1 MISALKRALAK
12 GDPSAGGDSAAPP
25 SATGATQGNNL
36 PSQNTGP
43 AATTTAFLN
52 NGMHMISQ
60 SLQKKFS
67 RGVHYNSKPHLNL
80 PDQLK
85 EN

>member
-12 GDPSAGGDSAAPP
+12 GDTAAGGESSVSTTASTHA
-25 SATGATQGNNL
+25 QQI

-43 AATTTAFLN
+43 ASTTTAFLN

-67 RGVHYNSKPHLNL
+67 RGVNYNSIVYFINIFST
-80 PDQLK
+80 
-85 EN
+85 